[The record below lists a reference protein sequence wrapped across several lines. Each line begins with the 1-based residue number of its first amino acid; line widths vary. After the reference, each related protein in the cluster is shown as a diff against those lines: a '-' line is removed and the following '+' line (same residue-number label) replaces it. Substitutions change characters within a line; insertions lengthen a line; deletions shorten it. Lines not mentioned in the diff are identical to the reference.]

1 MICYNMQ
8 ESMVSTKLECEQ
20 VKDVLTANIQ
30 GEKKLCP
37 FHTGGLG
44 VELDT
49 IIYNVMEKKE
59 SGI

>member
-30 GEKKLCP
+30 GEKNFALSTLVVLVWNWIQS
-37 FHTGGLG
+37 FT
-44 VELDT
+44 
-49 IIYNVMEKKE
+49 M
-59 SGI
+59 